1 MDGRAERGRR
11 LPLAPRPL
19 DRPHPSRLAPENPER
34 PRILAAHAAAL
45 AAGEAGYADPGS
57 GLFVLTA
64 AFLADRGT
72 CCGRGCRH
80 CPYVDD
86 PVPDGP
92 ERTAPGS
99 G

>member
-1 MDGRAERGRR
+1 MRGEQGRR

-19 DRPHPSRLAPENPER
+19 DQPHPGRLAPDHPAR
-34 PRILAAHAAAL
+34 DRILAAHAAAL
-45 AAGEAGYADPGS
+45 AAEEAGYPDPDT

-64 AFLADRGT
+64 SFLAHRGT

-86 PVPDGP
+86 GPVG
-92 ERTAPGS
+92 EGTVTAPPDR
-99 G
+99 